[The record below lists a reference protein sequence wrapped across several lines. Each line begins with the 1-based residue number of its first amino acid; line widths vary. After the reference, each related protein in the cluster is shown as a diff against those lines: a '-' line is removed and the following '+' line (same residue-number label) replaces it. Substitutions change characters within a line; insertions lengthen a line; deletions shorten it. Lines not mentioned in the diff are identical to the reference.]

1 MGSKDAG
8 CYGGLLIFAA
18 NLPTMGKEHLGSVQ
32 HLLAPLRLTYL
43 INTDIQTQQRA
54 ALPVLFGLKIAHVR
68 ISP

>member
-8 CYGGLLIFAA
+8 CYGGLLIFAS
-18 NLPTMGKEHLGSVQ
+18 NLPTMGKEHCGSVQ

-43 INTDIQTQQRA
+43 INTDSQTQQRA
-54 ALPVLFGLKIAHVR
+54 ALPVLCYFKIAHVR